1 MPQIDLGS
9 VVGPQGPQG
18 NTGPQGQQGVQG
30 IVGPNQV
37 TAATSTTLG
46 AAAAPVVLTG
56 NGSKVGYKA
65 IDSEPTANSQNLI
78 SSQAVAN
85 ALNSKANYMLF
96 SVPNGQ
102 KLTITIG
109 GGNYLEVFGLF
120 ILTAGAAISM
130 DACYVISGLG
140 NRSNFH
146 VVNTLFSSSGI
157 SLVDNGETIV
167 ISNLHGTYTMQI
179 GLLVLIDSNG
189 QLSFAVS

>member
-18 NTGPQGQQGVQG
+18 NVGPQGAQG
-30 IVGPNQV
+30 IQGNVGPNQV
-37 TAATSTTLG
+37 TGSTSTTFG
-46 AAAAPVVLTG
+46 TAASPVVLTG

-65 IDSEPTANSQNLI
+65 IDAQPTANSQNLI
-78 SSQAVAN
+78 SSQAVAS

-109 GGNYLEVFGLF
+109 GGNYAEVFGLF
-120 ILTAGAAISM
+120 ILTAGAAVSM
-130 DACYVISGLG
+130 DAGYVITGLG
-140 NRSNFH
+140 NRSGFH

-179 GLLVLIDSNG
+179 SLLVLIDSNS